1 MVEQRGVPDLTRLT
15 DTSEHYVQQHE
26 QAIRQGDFQ
35 KRAMA
40 SWGLIAKGEE
50 SIPYL
55 LAMMRSTSPESR
67 EDAAGALGWLGR
79 THSGLVERLIS
90 ALGSETSD
98 QARDSIIA
106 ALGELRSKDAIPA
119 LAVVIR
125 DEQADGDT

>member
-1 MVEQRGVPDLTRLT
+1 
-15 DTSEHYVQQHE
+15 
-26 QAIRQGDFQ
+26 
-35 KRAMA
+35 MA

-79 THSGLVERLIS
+79 SDSGLVERLTS

-98 QARDSIIA
+98 QARDSIVV

-119 LAVVIR
+119 LALVIR
-125 DEQADGDT
+125 DEQADGDTRWTAMQSLGQIVRRRFDRNADPMGVALAWLTSHKY